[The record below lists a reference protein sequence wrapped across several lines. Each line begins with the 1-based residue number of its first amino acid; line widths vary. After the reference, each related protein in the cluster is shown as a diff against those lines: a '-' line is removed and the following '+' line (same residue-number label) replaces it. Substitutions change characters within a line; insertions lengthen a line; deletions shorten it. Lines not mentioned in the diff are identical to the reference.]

1 MADDEGIRQIA
12 EAAQKLSNDQLRR
25 LLEYLST
32 EYKDRLKHAEQ
43 RARLT
48 LGPGDEVET
57 TIPGKNL
64 PAGSR
69 GRVLHLARTRVH
81 VDFGESGVW
90 AVLAS
95 GLKKIT
101 SQSVSPSSPSA
112 DATVTR

>member
-1 MADDEGIRQIA
+1 MADEGIRHIA
-12 EAAQKLSNDQLRR
+12 EAAQKLSDEELRR
-25 LLEYLST
+25 LLEYLSA

-57 TIPGKNL
+57 TVLGKNL
-64 PAGSR
+64 PLGSR
-69 GRVLHLARTRVH
+69 GHVLHLARTRVH
-81 VDFGESGVW
+81 VDFGHRGTW

-101 SQSVSPSSPSA
+101 PQHVSSSSPAA
-112 DATVTR
+112 DAPTTR